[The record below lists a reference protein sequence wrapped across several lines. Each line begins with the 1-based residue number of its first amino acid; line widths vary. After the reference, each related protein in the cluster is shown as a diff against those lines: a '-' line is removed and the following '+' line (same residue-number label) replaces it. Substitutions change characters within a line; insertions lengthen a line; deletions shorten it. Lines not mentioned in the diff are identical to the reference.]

1 MSDFMPGDI
10 IVGPATTRLWKYIGE
25 LDGVAYLVPL
35 DHKDGELADAV
46 AFFGT
51 EGWRL
56 APKPFFEEKK
66 NYASLGGSVFTVW
79 HVHKMAH
86 GRVAVGQWTSGCAAM
101 LKEEDF
107 ENFTE
112 I

>member
-25 LDGVAYLVPL
+25 VDRVAYLVPL

-56 APKPFFEEKK
+56 APKPFFEEKRT
-66 NYASLGGSVFTVW
+66 YESLNNNKVTIW
-79 HVHKMAH
+79 HVHEMTR
-86 GRVAVGQWTSGCAAM
+86 GRVAVGQWTEGDSVL
-101 LKEEDF
+101 LKERDF